1 MSKHGG
7 FLILQY
13 REPKSDQSGIAAKPA
28 ESVSMCMECAGALSP
43 GCQTGPIGDQCFG
56 AVEERAVAVC
66 NDAHI
71 DVTTKNVYHVKHSP
85 KSLEDSGRAG
95 DTWGFAFR
103 ALGLGFVWGTLISR
117 MDSLR

>member
-1 MSKHGG
+1 
-7 FLILQY
+7 
-13 REPKSDQSGIAAKPA
+13 
-28 ESVSMCMECAGALSP
+28 MECAGALSP
-43 GCQTGPIGDQCFG
+43 GCQTGPTGDQCFG